1 MTPNRPGPSRL
12 RTIALSLATAALG
25 ATALSAAAQAQDEY
39 IWVRQSTAPADAVTP
54 QGRTDRALCRAT
66 DNQVNSGSR
75 GSYFLGWFDG
85 TNCLSESSGNVES
98 FPAASTRIE
107 FLVPT
112 PGHSTHW
119 VEMGG
124 RARPDWHTDAL
135 SGGYSEYGH
144 RELHICSVGGG
155 TGSMRWGMGGG
166 AGYSYCAAVAP
177 EHPGG
182 NPPIYKLVGTI
193 VSIYD

>member
-12 RTIALSLATAALG
+12 RAIALSLATAALG
-25 ATALSAAAQAQDEY
+25 ACALSAAAQAQDEY

-66 DNQVNSGSR
+66 DNRVNQASR

-85 TNCLSESSGNVES
+85 TNCLADDSGREV

-119 VEMGG
+119 IEMGG

-135 SGGYSEYGH
+135 SGGYSAYGD
-144 RELHICSVGGG
+144 RELHLCSVAGG

-166 AGYSYCAAVAP
+166 AGYSYCDAFTP
-177 EHPGG
+177 DHPGG
-182 NPPIYKLVGTI
+182 NQPIYKLVGTI